1 MRPDS
6 NIRPSMTT
14 ESRLPC
20 LRLGCL
26 AILALFLSACSSAVD
41 GPGGRIGKVKYYH
54 MMPNYPPRSL
64 DPSVLFEQQHHFYGA
79 VTKAEIMERFGHYY
93 TVFWKADDRTGPL
106 TVRFEYQQA
115 QTGLTKRVQ
124 EQIVD
129 EVRRN
134 NVSKFQVTGQEYLK
148 SGRVTSWRVS
158 VLRGKEEL
166 VSQQSALW
174 N

>member
-1 MRPDS
+1 
-6 NIRPSMTT
+6 MTT
-14 ESRLPC
+14 ATRTPC

-26 AILALFLSACSSAVD
+26 AILALLLSACSSAVN

-54 MMPNYPPRSL
+54 LMPNYTPQSV
-64 DPSVLFEQQHHFYGA
+64 DPTIVFERQYYLHGA
-79 VTKAEIMERFGHYY
+79 VTKAQIMDRFGHYY
-93 TVFWKADDRTGPL
+93 TVFWKADDRTGPV

-115 QTGLTKRVQ
+115 LSGLSKRVQ

-129 EVRRN
+129 DIHRN
-134 NVSKFQVTGQEYLK
+134 NISKFQVTGEEYRK
-148 SGRVTSWRVS
+148 SGRVISWRVS

>member
-14 ESRLPC
+14 ESRLSC

-26 AILALFLSACSSAVD
+26 AILALLLPACSSAVN

-54 MMPNYPPRSL
+54 MMPNYML
-64 DPSVLFEQQHHFYGA
+64 NTKDPAVIFEQKFHMYGA
-79 VTKAEIMERFGHYY
+79 VTKQEITDRFGHYY
-93 TVFWKADDRTGPL
+93 TVFWKVNDRTGPV

-115 QTGLTKRVQ
+115 QSGLAKRVQ
-124 EQIVD
+124 EQVVD
-129 EVRRN
+129 DIRRG
-134 NVSKFQVTGQEYLK
+134 NVSKFQVTGPEYGK
-148 SGRVTSWRVS
+148 SGRVTAWRVS

>member
-1 MRPDS
+1 
-6 NIRPSMTT
+6 MTT
-14 ESRLPC
+14 ATRTPC

-26 AILALFLSACSSAVD
+26 AILALLLSACSSAVD

-54 MMPNYPPRSL
+54 LMPNYTPRSL
-64 DPSVLFEQQHHFYGA
+64 DPTILFEQQHHLHGA
-79 VTKAEIMERFGHYY
+79 VTQAQIMDRFGHYY
-93 TVFWKADDRTGPL
+93 TVFWKADDRTGPV

-115 QTGLTKRVQ
+115 LSGLSKRVQ
-124 EQIVD
+124 EQVVD
-129 EVRRN
+129 DIHRN
-134 NVSKFQVTGQEYLK
+134 NVSKFQVTGAEYSK
-148 SGRVTSWRVS
+148 SGRVISWRVS

>member
-1 MRPDS
+1 
-6 NIRPSMTT
+6 MTT
-14 ESRLPC
+14 ATRTPC

-26 AILALFLSACSSAVD
+26 AILAFLLSACSSAVD

-54 MMPNYPPRSL
+54 LMPNYTPRSQ
-64 DPSVLFEQQHHFYGA
+64 DPAILYERQHHVYGA
-79 VTKAEIMERFGHYY
+79 VTKEQIMDRFGHYY
-93 TVFWKADDRTGPL
+93 TVFWKADDRSEPV

-115 QTGLTKRVQ
+115 LSGLNKRVQ

-129 EVRRN
+129 DIRRN
-134 NVSKFQVTGQEYLK
+134 NISKFQVTGQEYQK
-148 SGRVTSWRVS
+148 SGRVTAWRVS
-158 VLRGKEEL
+158 VMRGKEEL

>member
-1 MRPDS
+1 
-6 NIRPSMTT
+6 MTT
-14 ESRLPC
+14 ETRPPC

-26 AILALFLSACSSAVD
+26 AILALFLSACSSAVE

-54 MMPNYPPRSL
+54 LMPNYQPRSQ
-64 DPSVLFEQQHHFYGA
+64 DPAILFEREHHVYGA
-79 VTKAEIMERFGHYY
+79 VTKEQIMDRFGHYY
-93 TVFWKADDRTGPL
+93 TVFWKADDRSEPV

-115 QTGLTKRVQ
+115 LSGLSKRVQ

-129 EVRRN
+129 DIRRSN
-134 NVSKFQVTGQEYLK
+134 ISKFQITGQEYQK
-148 SGRVTSWRVS
+148 SGRVVAWRVS

>member
-1 MRPDS
+1 
-6 NIRPSMTT
+6 MTT
-14 ESRLPC
+14 VTRTLC

-26 AILALFLSACSSAVD
+26 AILASSLVACSSAVE

-54 MMPNYPPRSL
+54 LMPNYAQRSQEPPI
-64 DPSVLFEQQHHFYGA
+64 VFEREHHLYGA
-79 VTKAEIMERFGHYY
+79 VTKEQIMDRFGHYY
-93 TVFWKADDRTGPL
+93 AVFWQADDRAGPV

-115 QTGLTKRVQ
+115 LSGLSKRVQ

-129 EVRRN
+129 DIRRS
-134 NVSKFQVTGQEYLK
+134 NVSKFQVTGGEYSK
-148 SGRVTSWRVS
+148 SGRVVAWRVS

>member
-1 MRPDS
+1 
-6 NIRPSMTT
+6 
-14 ESRLPC
+14 
-20 LRLGCL
+20 
-26 AILALFLSACSSAVD
+26 VD

-54 MMPNYPPRSL
+54 TMPNYPPRGQ
-64 DPSVLFEQQHHFYGA
+64 DPSILFEQQHHFHGA

-115 QTGLTKRVQ
+115 QTGLTKLAQ
-124 EQIVD
+124 EQIVND
-129 EVRRN
+129 VRRSN
-134 NVSKFQVTGQEYLK
+134 ISKFQVTGQEYHK
-148 SGRVTSWRVS
+148 SGRVISWRVS
-158 VLRGKEEL
+158 LLRGKEEL

>member
-1 MRPDS
+1 
-6 NIRPSMTT
+6 MTT

-26 AILALFLSACSSAVD
+26 AILAVFLSACSSAVD

-54 MMPNYPPRSL
+54 LMPNYML
-64 DPSVLFEQQHHFYGA
+64 NTKDPAIIFEQKHHLYGA
-79 VTKAEIMERFGHYY
+79 VSKQEIMDRFGHYY
-93 TVFWKADDRTGPL
+93 TVFWKADDRSGPL
-106 TVRFEYQQA
+106 TVRFEYQQT
-115 QTGLTKRVQ
+115 QSGLTKRVQ

-129 EVRRN
+129 DVRRS
-134 NVSKFQVTGQEYLK
+134 NVSKFQVTGPEYLK
-148 SGRVTSWRVS
+148 SGRVIAWRVS

>member
-1 MRPDS
+1 
-6 NIRPSMTT
+6 MTT
-14 ESRLPC
+14 ATRTPS

-26 AILALFLSACSSAVD
+26 AILTLFLSACSSAVD

-54 MMPNYPPRSL
+54 LMPDYTPRSV
-64 DPSVLFEQQHHFYGA
+64 DPTILFERQHHVYGA
-79 VTKAEIMERFGHYY
+79 VTKEQIMDRFGHYY
-93 TVFWKADDRTGPL
+93 TVFWKADDRSEPV

-115 QTGLTKRVQ
+115 LSGLNKRVQ
-124 EQIVD
+124 EQIID
-129 EVRRN
+129 DIRRSN
-134 NVSKFQVTGQEYLK
+134 ISKFQVTGQEYQK
-148 SGRVTSWRVS
+148 SGRVTAWRVS

>member
-14 ESRLPC
+14 ESRFPC

-26 AILALFLSACSSAVD
+26 AILAFFLSACSSAVD

-54 MMPNYPPRSL
+54 LMPNYAPRSQ
-64 DPSVLFEQQHHFYGA
+64 DPAILFEQQHHLHGA
-79 VTKAEIMERFGHYY
+79 VTKAEIMDRFGHYY
-93 TVFWKADDRTGPL
+93 TVFWKADDRTGPV

-115 QTGLTKRVQ
+115 QSGLTKRVQ
-124 EQIVD
+124 EQIVED
-129 EVRRN
+129 IRRN
-134 NVSKFQVTGQEYLK
+134 NVSKFQVTGPEYMK
-148 SGRVTSWRVS
+148 SGRVIAWRVS